1 MIVYRYAQNP
11 YKPSCVNTHANT
23 VTANGEGV
31 FCFDLSR
38 PVIRC
43 TGGEIVEEEFTLD
56 NLIEQFGDTAFGGQL
71 HELDVDCEEIVSR
84 GYGRY
89 ANMESDDWNDY
100 VYIPECYVVFG
111 EW

>member
-1 MIVYRYAQNP
+1 M
-11 YKPSCVNTHANT
+11 
-23 VTANGEGV
+23 
-31 FCFDLSR
+31 
-38 PVIRC
+38 
-43 TGGEIVEEEFTLD
+43 IVEEEFTLD

-89 ANMESDDWNDY
+89 ANLDSGDWNDY